1 MIQQFHSWEYMWRK
15 QNTMSKR
22 YLYINVH
29 CNIIFNSQDMETT
42 YGSADGWTSQKNV
55 KCIYSGIQFC
65 HEKERKS
72 TICNNMDR
80 LKGLMLSE
88 INQTEQDK
96 L

>member
-1 MIQQFHSWEYMWRK
+1 MFTATLFLTVKIWKIPMGLLMDEQVK
-15 QNTMSKR
+15 
-22 YLYINVH
+22 
-29 CNIIFNSQDMETT
+29 
-42 YGSADGWTSQKNV
+42 KNV